1 MNQREADL
9 ERQRMQIGR
18 EEMVARMSR
27 IFPEDRVL
35 EAFPGFFVGRLSKV
49 DEARHVIY
57 EPSFCFIV
65 QGAKRMLLGEE
76 VYRYDPQHYLVFAV
90 DLPVVFHIEDASE
103 EKPYFGFTLN
113 LDPKLVASVI
123 AESGIEIKKG
133 DATAK
138 GINVSP
144 VDANLVDAALR
155 LIRLLDTPREGEI
168 LLPLITREIVY
179 HLLLRGE
186 GARLSHTMASTG
198 DTRRISRAIK
208 QLRENFD
215 EPLKIENIARELGM
229 SVSGF
234 HHHFKSVTAMS
245 PLQYQKQVRLQEAR
259 RLMLGEDLDVANAG
273 LRVGYE
279 DPAYFSREYKK
290 MFGEPPQRDIA
301 RLRHNLEV

>member
-1 MNQREADL
+1 
-9 ERQRMQIGR
+9 MQISR

-27 IFPEDRVL
+27 IFPKDRVL
-35 EAFPGFFVGRLSKV
+35 EAFPGFFIGRLSKV
-49 DEARHVIY
+49 NEAQHVIY
-57 EPSFCFIV
+57 QPSFCFIV

-76 VYRYDPQHYLVFAV
+76 VYAYDPGHYLVFTV
-90 DLPVVFHIEDASE
+90 DLPVVFQIEDASE

-113 LDPKLVASVI
+113 LDPKLVASVM
-123 AESGIEIKKG
+123 AESGMEIKKG

-144 VDANLVDAALR
+144 VDADLVDAALR

-179 HLLLRGE
+179 RLLLRGE

-259 RLMLGEDLDVANAG
+259 RLMLGEDLDVARAG

-290 MFGEPPQRDIA
+290 MFGAPPQRDIA
-301 RLRHNLEV
+301 RLRSHLEA